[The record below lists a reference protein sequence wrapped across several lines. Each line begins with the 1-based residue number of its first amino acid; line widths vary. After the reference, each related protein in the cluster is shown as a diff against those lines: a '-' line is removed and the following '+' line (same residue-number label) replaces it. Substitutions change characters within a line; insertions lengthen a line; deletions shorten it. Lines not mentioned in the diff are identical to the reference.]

1 MTRTTI
7 PSTGYYIVLKK
18 VFKKIYNISFF
29 PSLDDLVGWIPRICP
44 KKVIGPQKP
53 DALLPCFPIM
63 SEVNETQ
70 AGRPVEAS
78 SRYPPGL
85 FGNTPLGYVKDGKWH
100 VTVPSNFPQGGFKDW
115 SRCAFMTVTPDRR
128 YVPAVCKDKNVGPGD
143 TFVIDYPKVPKE
155 GTVKVVRVVMPV
167 LPDWQVS
174 YFML

>member
-1 MTRTTI
+1 MTTWWAASYL
-7 PSTGYYIVLKK
+7 PED
-18 VFKKIYNISFF
+18 FF
-29 PSLDDLVGWIPRICP
+29 LQPR
-44 KKVIGPQKP
+44 KN
-53 DALLPCFPIM
+53 DALLPCPAFPRLVPIM
-63 SEVNETQ
+63 SEVNENQ
-70 AGRPVEAS
+70 VVVQAS

-100 VTVPSNFPQGGFKDW
+100 VTVPSNFPQGGFKSW

-128 YVPAVCKDKNVGPGD
+128 YVPAVCKDPNVGPGD

-174 YFML
+174 YFLL